1 MSMPLWKRNVPGPC
15 RPSVSIVFRK
25 RVRGSPKFARIG
37 CCLLN
42 GLIGQGNADAP
53 ALATSARAKQAM
65 SKMSRTRTSR
75 KDGEARS
82 RLAGSL
88 DGGLITSLRPQ
99 HRAGEAEREPAAV
112 VALGL
117 AFGVV
122 GLARERGEPCLQEI
136 VDACAGERPGQ
147 HAPEARRQDLR
158 GREPGGGPR
167 ADAAA
172 AGYELADR
180 LLHVA
185 GLNGTLLVGLPR
197 VPFDE
202 RFADEARDVIP
213 RDCARGLERRHRKRR
228 QIEPGLVARVAVE
241 QARNASGHREPARED
256 SHDPG
261 VRFVGRAYLGSL
273 RSGAHGSYPWP
284 KWPSSKQTPPID
296 RPATSRRRS
305 RPSPKASRRGTACRR
320 SSGRR
325 APERPRRW
333 PGRSRRSAGRRSSS
347 RTTSPL
353 PRSSVTSSASSSR
366 TTRSSTSSPTTTTT
380 SRRRTC
386 LRPTS
391 TSRRTPRRTTTSH
404 GSGSRP
410 RPRSSPA
417 VTWWSSPRSPPSTG
431 SARPR
436 SGAIG

>member
-53 ALATSARAKQAM
+53 ALAASARAKQAM
-65 SKMSRTRTSR
+65 SKMSRRRTSR

-99 HRAGEAEREPAAV
+99 HRAGEGEREPAGV

-117 AFGVV
+117 AFGVF
-122 GLARERGEPCLQEI
+122 GLARERREPCLQEI
-136 VDACAGERPGQ
+136 VDACPGERPGQ
-147 HAPEARRQDLR
+147 HAPEARREDLR
-158 GREPGGGPR
+158 GREPGGRPS

-185 GLNGTLLVGLPR
+185 GLNGALLVGLPR
-197 VPFDE
+197 VAFDE
-202 RFADEARDVIP
+202 RLADEARDVVSGD
-213 RDCARGLERRHRKRR
+213 RARCLERRHRKRR

-241 QARNASGHREPARED
+241 QARDAPRHREPAGED
-256 SHDPG
+256 THDPG
-261 VRFVGRAYLGSL
+261 VRFVRRAYLGSF
-273 RSGAHGSYPWP
+273 RSDGHGSYPWP
-284 KWPSSKQTPPID
+284 KWPSSKQTPLID

-305 RPSPKASRRGTACRR
+305 RPWPKASRRATACRP
-320 SSGRR
+320 SSARPGR
-325 APERPRRW
+325 ERPRRW

-347 RTTSPL
+347 RTTRRL
-353 PRSSVTSSASSSR
+353 PRSSATSSASFSR
-366 TTRSSTSSPTTTTT
+366 TTPSSTSSPTTTTT
-380 SRRRTC
+380 SRKRTC

-391 TSRRTPRRTTTSH
+391 TSRRTHPRTTTSR
-404 GSGSRP
+404 GSGSP
-410 RPRSSPA
+410 RRRRCSPA
-417 VTWWSSPRSPPSTG
+417 ATWSSSRRSPPSTG
-431 SARPR
+431 SARQR
-436 SGAIG
+436 NGAIG